1 VSNAQIP
8 VVPFA
13 SEAPTEVS
21 ASERRKRWFEV
32 GLVLFISCGGALL
45 NSLYLLINGPE
56 ALPHIS
62 SARWTVGFIQEVSAL
77 LLLGY
82 VLSRRGLNVTNLGLR
97 WSLGDI
103 GVGLLVAGAS
113 FAAYVMGSARSRRPL
128 LDIRI
133 FSYRPRWQ
141 DFFRASVRG
150 RDPIYPFESVL

>member
-1 VSNAQIP
+1 MLRFLSFPLLPRHRPKCPQ
-8 VVPFA
+8 A
-13 SEAPTEVS
+13 SGVS
-21 ASERRKRWFEV
+21 AGSR
-32 GLVLFISCGGALL
+32 LASSCFISCGGALL

-56 ALPHIS
+56 ALPDIS

-113 FAAYVMGSARSRRPL
+113 FAAYVMGSALVHAVHYWIYGSLATGPTGKT
-128 LDIRI
+128 
-133 FSYRPRWQ
+133 
-141 DFFRASVRG
+141 FFASVRG